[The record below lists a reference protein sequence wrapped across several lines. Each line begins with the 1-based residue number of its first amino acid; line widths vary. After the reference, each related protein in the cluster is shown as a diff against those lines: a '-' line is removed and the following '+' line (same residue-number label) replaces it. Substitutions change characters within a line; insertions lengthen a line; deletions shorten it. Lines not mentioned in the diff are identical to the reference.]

1 MTNDLKYMVSNGK
14 HVEFK
19 FYRDGNL
26 WYEAE
31 NGFLFPVDIKDIG
44 NATFNAQERAILL
57 MRYMRKHL
65 ATIEGGETIYEGHEP
80 KQNIEDVINHG

>member
-1 MTNDLKYMVSNGK
+1 MSYNIKEMVSDGK
-14 HVEFK
+14 RVEFK

-26 WYEAE
+26 WYETE

-44 NATFNAQERAILL
+44 NATFNADEKAMLL
-57 MRYMRKHL
+57 MRYIRKHL

-80 KQNIEDVINHG
+80 KRNIEDTINHG